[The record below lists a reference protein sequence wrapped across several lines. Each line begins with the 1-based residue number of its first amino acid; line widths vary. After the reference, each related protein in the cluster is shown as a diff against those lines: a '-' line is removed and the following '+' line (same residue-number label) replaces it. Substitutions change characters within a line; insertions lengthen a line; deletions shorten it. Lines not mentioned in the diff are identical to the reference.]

1 MLRIGITGGI
11 GSGKSTICGLFE
23 KAGVPVFSGDNAA
36 HQVSNSDSIARQLI
50 IKLLGETAYTSRGEL
65 DRAFVASIVFSHP
78 DKLRGLNRIIHP
90 RVLQAVE
97 EFGQSVKGVPFWIVE
112 AALLYE
118 SGLHKKLDYVIGVTA
133 AEEERIRR
141 VMKRDGVSTDV
152 VRRRMEH
159 QMPEETL
166 RIKADFI
173 LMNDGDPDQLRDR
186 IKFFL
191 LLFSKIPSQMA

>member
-11 GSGKSTICGLFE
+11 GSGKSTVCGMFE
-23 KAGVPVFSGDNAA
+23 KAGIPVFSADESA
-36 HQVSNSDSIARQLI
+36 HQVSNSDAKARQLI
-50 IKLLGETAYTSRGEL
+50 IKLLGNAAYTSHGEL
-65 DRAFVASIVFSHP
+65 DRAYVAAIVFSHP
-78 DKLRGLNRIIHP
+78 DKLKSLNRIIHP

-97 EFGQSVKGVPFWIVE
+97 EFGQSVKEVPFWIVE

-118 SGLHKKLDYVIGVTA
+118 SGLDKKLDYVIGVAA

-152 VRRRMEH
+152 VRRRMEQ

-166 RIKADFI
+166 RTKADFI
-173 LMNDGDPDQLRDR
+173 LMNDGDSDQLRDR
-186 IKFFL
+186 IEFFL
-191 LLFSKIPSQMA
+191 HLFSKIPSKMA